1 MKLIIQ
7 IPCWNEEST
16 LPATLATIPRQV
28 AGVDQVE
35 VLIVDDGSRDGT
47 VAVARAHG
55 ADHIVRHTTNQGLA
69 AAFQTGLDACLRLGA
84 DIIVNTDADN
94 QYPQDRIP
102 DLIAPI
108 LRGEADMVI
117 GDRQVRR
124 IEHFSPPKKVLQGW
138 GSWVVR
144 QVSGT
149 SVPDAPSGFRAFSR
163 EAALRINVIT
173 NYTYT
178 LETIIQAGKKNL
190 AVGHVPITTNP
201 ITRKSRLIRSIPDY
215 IKKNAVTIVRLY
227 SLYEPLKVF
236 FYIGLILLLIAL
248 FGGGR
253 LIWFWFTLEGQNW
266 RQTFERHTPTTIAT
280 VIALVFGFQIW
291 LIGLIADLIASSRR
305 LIEETLYRVK
315 KLELNMDAL
324 EERGRTLAETLAP
337 HPDGADS
344 PNGSGPPAP
353 VNGSA
358 PAPTPVGLAAEQD
371 RATLGGPGDRSPPE
385 PAR

>member
-7 IPCWNEEST
+7 IPCWNEEAT
-16 LPATLATIPRQV
+16 LPETLATIPRQV
-28 AGVDQVE
+28 AGVDEVE
-35 VLIVDDGSRDGT
+35 VLIIDDGSRDRT

-55 ADHIVRHTTNQGLA
+55 ADHVVRHTTNQGLA

-94 QYPQDRIP
+94 QYPQARIP

-117 GDRQVRR
+117 GDRQVGQ

-190 AVGHVPITTNP
+190 AVGHVPIVTNP

-215 IKKNAVTIVRLY
+215 IKKNTVTIVRLY

-236 FYIGLILLLIAL
+236 FYIGLIMVLIAL
-248 FGGGR
+248 FGGSR
-253 LIWFWFTLEGQNW
+253 LLWFYFTLEGQNF
-266 RQTFERHTPTTIAT
+266 RQTFERHTPTTIVT
-280 VIALVFGFQIW
+280 LIALVFGFQIW
-291 LIGLIADLIASSRR
+291 LIGLMADLMASSRR

-324 EERGRTLAETLAP
+324 EERGRTLAETLVL
-337 HPDGADS
+337 HTDGTPA
-344 PNGSGPPAP
+344 NGNGNGPAP
-353 VNGSA
+353 A
-358 PAPTPVGLAAEQD
+358 LAPTPAGLATEQD
-371 RATLGGPGDRSPPE
+371 QEAGVGSAERAP
-385 PAR
+385 

>member
-7 IPCWNEEST
+7 IPCWNEETT

-28 AGVDQVE
+28 AGVDEVE
-35 VLIVDDGSRDGT
+35 VLIIDDGSRDRT
-47 VAVARAHG
+47 VEVARAHG
-55 ADHIVRHTTNQGLA
+55 ADHIVRHTTNRGLA
-69 AAFQTGLDACLRLGA
+69 AAFQTGLDAGLRLGA

-108 LRGEADMVI
+108 VRGEADMVI
-117 GDRQVRR
+117 GDRQVKQ
-124 IEHFSPPKKVLQGW
+124 IEHFSPAKKVLQGL

-144 QVSGT
+144 QVSDT

-163 EAALRINVIT
+163 EAALRLNVIT

-190 AVGHVPITTNP
+190 AVDSVPITTNP

-215 IKKNAVTIVRLY
+215 IKKNMVTLIRLY

-236 FYIGLILLLIAL
+236 FYIGLVLILIAL
-248 FGGGR
+248 FGGSR
-253 LIWFWFTLEGQNW
+253 LVYFFFTLEGQNW
-266 RQTFERHTPTTIAT
+266 RQTFERHMPTTIAT
-280 VIALVFGFQIW
+280 VLCLVFGLQIW
-291 LIGLIADLIASSRR
+291 LIGLVADLLASSRR

-315 KLELNMDAL
+315 KMELEMSAL
-324 EERGRTLAETLAP
+324 DERGRTPAAALQPRA
-337 HPDGADS
+337 DGAV
-344 PNGSGPPAP
+344 PAP
-353 VNGSA
+353 NDADA
-358 PAPTPVGLAAEQD
+358 PAPSPVGLVTDLEREGEAVG
-371 RATLGGPGDRSPPE
+371 LGG
-385 PAR
+385 ARRES

>member
-7 IPCWNEEST
+7 IPCWNEEAT

-28 AGVDQVE
+28 PGVDEVE
-35 VLIVDDGSRDGT
+35 VLIIDDGSRDRT
-47 VAVARAHG
+47 VEVARAHG
-55 ADHIVRHTTNQGLA
+55 ADHIVRHTTNRGLA
-69 AAFQTGLDACLRLGA
+69 AAFQTGLDAGLRLGA

-108 LRGEADMVI
+108 VRGEADMVI
-117 GDRQVRR
+117 GDRQVKQ
-124 IEHFSPPKKVLQGW
+124 IEHFSPAKKILQGL

-144 QVSGT
+144 QVSDT

-163 EAALRINVIT
+163 EAALRLNVIT

-190 AVGHVPITTNP
+190 AVASVPVTTNP

-215 IKKNAVTIVRLY
+215 IKKNIATLIRLY

-236 FYIGLILLLIAL
+236 FYIGLVLVLIAL
-248 FGGGR
+248 FGGSR
-253 LIWFWFTLEGQNW
+253 LVYFFFSLEGQNW
-266 RQTFERHTPTTIAT
+266 RQTFERHMPTTIAT
-280 VIALVFGFQIW
+280 VLALVFGLQIW
-291 LIGLIADLIASSRR
+291 LIGLVADLLASSRR

-315 KLELNMDAL
+315 KMELEMNAL
-324 EERGRTLAETLAP
+324 DERGRTLAATLQGQAE
-337 HPDGADS
+337 GAVVS
-344 PNGSGPPAP
+344 PNGADVP
-353 VNGSA
+353 
-358 PAPTPVGLAAEQD
+358 PTPAGLVTELAREAEAIGSVG
-371 RATLGGPGDRSPPE
+371 
-385 PAR
+385 ARRES